1 MRTINHITMLGLAA
15 LIASAAAAQNNTSP
29 PKPATTP
36 AASPDSVAPPAP
48 AISLFR
54 SIDIQHVR
62 PADQRGLNIFEW
74 PKGEDVAFK
83 GFALSIGGAFL
94 QDFQSVTHENNAS
107 PKVTAGVDA
116 NQLMAIS
123 PGFNN
128 SVANLFLNV
137 QLARGIRVAMTS
149 YLSARH
155 HNETWVK
162 DGYLLVDA
170 SPLDVP
176 VLNTLMQYVTLRFGQ
191 FEVNYGDQHFRRG
204 DNGNGMFN
212 PFVGN
217 LILDAMTTETGAEVY
232 ARSHGFLAMV
242 GVTDGESKGMVTNPT
257 KRTNAYLG
265 KLGYD
270 RKIGDDLRLRIT
282 GSMYTISK
290 ASNNVLFSGDRGGSR
305 YYSILENTTSSDVSQ
320 AWSGQIQPGF
330 GHNVTA
336 FVVNP
341 FVKYGALEV
350 FGNFETASGHA
361 WAETDDRTMRQN
373 MIETLYRIGKSE
385 KFYVGG
391 RFNSLAGELAGF
403 ASDVN
408 VERVQLGGGWFVT
421 PNVLFKVEGVDQKYM
436 NFPKTDI
443 RSGGRFKGLMFEGV
457 IAF

>member
-1 MRTINHITMLGLAA
+1 MRSLKHITMLGFAA
-15 LIASAAAAQNNTSP
+15 LLASAAAAQNNASP
-29 PKPATTP
+29 PKPAAP
-36 AASPDSVAPPAP
+36 AADSAAPAP
-48 AISLFR
+48 AAISLFR

-62 PADQRGLNIFEW
+62 PADQRGLNVFEW
-74 PKGEDVAFK
+74 PKGEDVPFK

-94 QDFQSVTHENNAS
+94 QDFQSLTHENAAA

-137 QLARGIRVAMTS
+137 QLTRGIRVAVTS

-176 VLNTLMQYVTLRFGQ
+176 VLNTLMEYVTLRFGQ
-191 FEVNYGDQHFRRG
+191 FEVNYGDEHFRRG

-217 LILDAMTTETGAEVY
+217 LIMDAMTTETGAEVY

-270 RKIGDDLRLRIT
+270 GKIADDLRLRIT

-290 ASNNVLFSGDRGGSR
+290 ASNNVLYSGDRGGSR
-305 YYSILENTTSSDVSQ
+305 YYSILENTASSDVTN

-341 FVKYGALEV
+341 FVKYGGLEV
-350 FGNFETASGHA
+350 FGNFETASGHSWTEA
-361 WAETDDRTMRQN
+361 TDRTWRQN
-373 MIETLYRIGKSE
+373 ALESLYRIDKAE

-391 RFNSLAGELAGF
+391 RFTSAAGQLAGVAD
-403 ASDVN
+403 DVN

-436 NFPKTDI
+436 KFPTTDI